1 MGFQIVSCV
10 ALGFETYDTSSGELM
25 SVVFIYVLALYLVAF
40 FCQYEPECSEERQAR
55 RSFVSH
61 TRS

>member
-40 FCQYEPECSEERQAR
+40 FLS
-55 RSFVSH
+55 V
-61 TRS
+61 